1 MSEHRVEIVSRET
14 VYKGYFRIDAYR
26 LRHSLH
32 AGGMS
37 PELTREVFERGH
49 AVAAILYDPD
59 ADAVVLVEQFRIGAH
74 SAGMPAWEL
83 ECVAGIIEDGET
95 PEAVVRREAVE
106 ESGLTVGELIP
117 VARYLSSP
125 GGSSETVEI
134 FCGRIDSRGAGG
146 IHGLPEEG
154 EDIKVVVLPYTDL
167 ERMVFAGTIGN
178 AMTLIAAQWLVLNR
192 AEVRKLWPKRP

>member
-1 MSEHRVEIVSRET
+1 MTEHKVEILSRQT
-14 VYKGYFRIDAYR
+14 AYKGYFRIDSIR
-26 LRHSLH
+26 LRHSLF

-49 AVAAILYDPD
+49 AVAGLLYDPD
-59 ADAVVLVEQFRIGAH
+59 ADAVVLVEQFRVGAW

-83 ECVAGIIEDGET
+83 ECIAGIIEDGET
-95 PEAVVRREAVE
+95 PEAVVRREAEE
-106 ESGLTVGELIP
+106 ESGLVVGDVVP

-125 GGSSETVEI
+125 GGSSETVEV
-134 FCGRIDSRGAGG
+134 FCARVDSRHAGG

-154 EDIKVVVLPYTDL
+154 EDIRVVVLPYAEL
-167 ERMVFAGTIGN
+167 ERKVFAGGIGN

-192 AEVRKLWPKRP
+192 AELRRLWPKRP